1 MGWKK
6 KKTYKTKSHPIKG
19 HFILFMYAGINLYMQ
34 FCWKINFFFFCWGFP
49 TLLIMNVYKESM
61 FYE

>member
-1 MGWKK
+1 
-6 KKTYKTKSHPIKG
+6 
-19 HFILFMYAGINLYMQ
+19 MYAGLNLYMQ